1 MKGIKQPSLLD
12 LGEPE
17 FDLDFPGIVRIDLGE
32 GAWVEHLPNWLK
44 GHQDLFETLRETTG
58 WRRQERQMY
67 DQVIEVPQLIAKLPD
82 DGPGDPLVDAMGE
95 SLSKRYGVK
104 FDSIMLA
111 YYRDGND
118 SVAWH
123 GDKLKHKVDAHVAT
137 VSTGSPRGFRIRLLS
152 GGPSRGFSLGWGD
165 LLVMG
170 GTCQKTCEHTIPKL
184 SNAEPRISII
194 FRHHYQLLL

>member
-17 FDLDFPGIVRIDLGE
+17 IDLDFPGIVRIDLGE

-67 DQVIEVPQLIAKLPD
+67 DQVIEVPRLIAKLPD
-82 DGPGDPLVDAMGE
+82 DGLGDPLVDAMGE

-123 GDKLKHKVDAHVAT
+123 GDKLKHKLMLT
-137 VSTGSPRGFRIRLLS
+137 LPRFPRALPGASASACFPEDLPVTFPWA
-152 GGPSRGFSLGWGD
+152 GGICW
-165 LLVMG
+165 
-170 GTCQKTCEHTIPKL
+170 
-184 SNAEPRISII
+184 
-194 FRHHYQLLL
+194 